1 MPRYFVE
8 CRSLG
13 HEAVLELVRP
23 SCLQPVASLT
33 AFVDLWLAAHTE
45 EKIEFVHDM
54 VSDKHMSSHQRATGS
69 DG

>member
-1 MPRYFVE
+1 M
-8 CRSLG
+8 
-13 HEAVLELVRP
+13 ELVRP
-23 SCLQPVASLT
+23 SRVQPVASLT

-45 EKIEFVHDM
+45 EKIEFVHDL